1 MLEGYHPVVA
11 RSVLQTASCG
21 AFLLCAACPSAPPE
35 GPRESVPP
43 PVAAATPELEGA
55 PEPEPRCDTSRLED
69 FECYADE
76 RCGEVD
82 RNDSALDLIE
92 FLCLAR
98 DASARDGSLATILA
112 DTPIAFRKNFTAKHG
127 IPRVGERGHAYEE
140 LRDFLSAEIVDSGQ
154 SASPSSPRTLLW
166 DEATGF
172 SISYN
177 GDAAGQTGGARLDL
191 MRFDAERERF
201 ELWALD
207 LPAQAPLRP
216 EQPKTPTDDCDHCHG
231 PHGRPIWPMYP
242 DWPGFYGS
250 DNDELTSDSPSAV
263 AEREQWANF
272 RACASDPTSHAD
284 CVQTGRFA
292 GLFDDALE
300 AGLRASW
307 PTSSPSAIATY
318 VDEHP
323 RNMPAGTTSSIFD
336 DPGATRDWLGLTI
349 HTSFPYRP
357 DHAHSTAAPSRAFFH
372 RPNLRLGVLYNR
384 LLVRALMA
392 ELRRD
397 PIFVEFERYVA
408 LTVMDCGWGGDTQLR
423 ASVQRRFG
431 EATADRLR
439 PLDLEI
445 GAETVVRHPLL
456 LTALGSSVRD
466 VDLRFSHS
474 NPAYAPLDATADAPL
489 APGPMD
495 VGFIPYGERDLHVVA
510 GSKTYFNSYFDGT
523 ATFDELWVARMLDR
537 LSESD
542 PALAAVYRPNDL
554 TTKYARFIPRMALD
568 ETFFAQMDALG
579 SWMPLPYPRH
589 LRHLH
594 DREPFHKR
602 KGGRKR
608 FIEPYLAVCRELR
621 RGLKAGVSA
630 SVGDPAAG

>member
-1 MLEGYHPVVA
+1 MA
-11 RSVLQTASCG
+11 RSILAVVSCG
-21 AFLLCAACPSAPPE
+21 VLWFSAGCPSASTKA
-35 GPRESVPP
+35 PREAAPP
-43 PVAAATPELEGA
+43 PVPATVAPEPEPA
-55 PEPEPRCDTSRLED
+55 SEPEPRCDPSRLED
-69 FECYADE
+69 FECYADA
-76 RCGEVD
+76 RCSEVD
-82 RNDSALDLIE
+82 REDASIDLTE

-98 DASARDGSLATILA
+98 EASSADGSLAAIMRR
-112 DTPIAFRKNFTAKHG
+112 TPIAFRKNFTAKHG
-127 IPRVGERGHAYEE
+127 VARVGERGHAYEE
-140 LRDFLSAEIVDSGQ
+140 LRDFLSAEIVDNGQ
-154 SASPSSPRTLLW
+154 SASPLSPRTLVW

-177 GDAAGQTGGARLDL
+177 GDAPNQTGGGRLDL

-207 LPAQAPLRP
+207 LPARAPIRP

-242 DWPGFYGS
+242 DWPGFFGS
-250 DNDELTSDSPSAV
+250 DNDELTSDSASAV
-263 AEREQWANF
+263 AERALWAAF
-272 RACASDPTSHAD
+272 RECAVDPAAHAD
-284 CVQTGRFA
+284 CTQTPRFA

-300 AGLRASW
+300 EGLRASW
-307 PTSSPSAIATY
+307 PTQSLSSIATY
-318 VDEHP
+318 AAEHP
-323 RNMPAGTTSSIFD
+323 RNMPPGTTAAIFD
-336 DPGATRDWLGLTI
+336 GVATTRDWLGLKI
-349 HTSFPYRP
+349 HPSFPFRP
-357 DHAHSTAAPSRAFFH
+357 DHSQSTAAPSRAFFH

-384 LLVRALMA
+384 LLARALMA

-397 PIFVEFERYVA
+397 PIFAEFERYVA
-408 LTVMDCGWGGDTQLR
+408 LTVMDCGWDGETELR

-439 PLDLEI
+439 PLGLSIEPD
-445 GAETVVRHPLL
+445 TVVRHPLL

-466 VDLRFSHS
+466 VDMRFSHS
-474 NPAYAPLDATADAPL
+474 NPAYAPLDATADEPL

-495 VGFIPYGERDLHVVA
+495 VGFIEYGDRDLHAVA
-510 GSKTYFNSYFDGT
+510 GSKAYFNSYFDGT
-523 ATFDELWVARMLDR
+523 ATFDELWVARMLDH
-537 LSESD
+537 LVEDD
-542 PALAAVYRPNDL
+542 PALAAVYQPNDL
-554 TTKYARFIPRMALD
+554 TTKYARFTPRMALD
-568 ETFFAQMDALG
+568 EIFFAQMDALG

-621 RGLKAGVSA
+621 RGLQA
-630 SVGDPAAG
+630 SVNP